1 MFATAFTTVDS
12 TIIAVVSFLV
22 VLLAVLS
29 IAETAIPRISSVR
42 AQALIAD
49 GHASAR
55 ALARLADA
63 PERFINSILLLGTI
77 CQIGETFL
85 VTILAVRLFRAPGV
99 IAVFVLNV
107 IVVFLLVEALPKTWA
122 VLATDRA
129 ALLTARPALALLRFT
144 PLRTL
149 SGLLIS
155 TANVLVPGRGL
166 KKGPFVSET
175 ELLGIVGAAADDA
188 VIERE
193 ERELIASV
201 IEFGDTVAREVMVP
215 RPDMV
220 TVDITETVTAALDL
234 AIEHGYSRLPVI
246 GDSADDVRGVA
257 YTKDLMRAER
267 TKQGSMAVS
276 ELVRPAHFIPETKA
290 LSRLMREMQAEK
302 FHMALLVDEYGG
314 IAGLITLEDCLEE
327 LVGDI
332 VDEYDDELP
341 DVHDLGNGSYVI
353 DGGFSVGDAND
364 RLDLELPDD
373 EFDTVGGF
381 VFASLDRVPVEGD
394 SVEWHGHRFT
404 VQRMDGRRV
413 TVVGLHCGPRR
424 SDADKHDA
432 DKHDQANQHDKHDHD
447 HANQRDKHDEA
458 DDDR

>member
-1 MFATAFTTVDS
+1 MFAAAFTTVDS
-12 TIIAVVSFLV
+12 TIIAVAFFLV

-49 GHASAR
+49 GHSSAR

-85 VTILAVRLFRAPGV
+85 VTILAVRLFHAPGV
-99 IAVFVLNV
+99 VAVFILNV
-107 IVVFLLVEALPKTWA
+107 VVVFLLVEALPKTWA

-166 KKGPFVSET
+166 KKGPFVSEF

-201 IEFGDTVAREVMVP
+201 IEFGDTVAREV
-215 RPDMV
+215 

-234 AIEHGYSRLPVI
+234 AIEHGYSRLPVV

-267 TKQGSMAVS
+267 SKRGTMAVA
-276 ELVRPAHFIPETKA
+276 ELARPAHFIPETKA

-341 DVHDLGNGSYVI
+341 DVHDLGDGNYVI
-353 DGGFSVGDAND
+353 DGGFSVGDANE

-394 SVEWHGHRFT
+394 TFEWQGHRFT

-413 TVVGLHCGPRR
+413 TVVGLQCGPRR
-424 SDADKHDA
+424 G
-432 DKHDQANQHDKHDHD
+432 D
-447 HANQRDKHDEA
+447 HALRDKHDYDDEA
-458 DDDR
+458 DHDR